1 MKKGFL
7 KTALSVMLFGS
18 VVALTACHESAHV
31 SEGGSNPVVVA
42 PQNTLTIAPV
52 TMDGTPIAGATVAVL
67 GQQWTP
73 AADGNGGYTFGNVP
87 NGTYVVVVNAPGYEA
102 VQAEVEVSSDV
113 NTGVAVF
120 REVRLLSSNT
130 VVAVTPAEVVATGGF
145 DDSFQTESALPQ
157 SDESYGYSRVGVNV
171 TAANIA
177 ATDPIAQKGLRFTPF
192 YDEDYAENAMA
203 AATGS
208 RAPETSTELYCG
220 VCVTYND
227 MTGLGT
233 TLQTPVT
240 VSFAVSDGIKDQIY
254 VKKLNRVGQWVDA
267 NADKS
272 QANSIVVTANELTFY
287 ALFFDVTENVLN
299 DEPVTILQQE
309 KFGPSSSY
317 IHSFPYVYNTGSI
330 LNGRPQGESFPVAYL
345 KNLIT
350 MRHGAI
356 VTQAQPRTGA
366 YTAVASLPAFAK
378 LTVWGTQSK
387 QRIVISALNATLFF
401 DAWGNV
407 TFRQELTTIDQHSG
421 GVVED

>member
-31 SEGGSNPVVVA
+31 EGGTIPRVQ
-42 PQNTLTIAPV
+42 PIKNTITIAPV
-52 TMDGTPIAGATVAVL
+52 TMDGTPVAGATVVC
-67 GQQWTP
+67 QEVQMTP
-73 AADGNGGYTFGNVP
+73 VSDGNGGLTFTDLN
-87 NGTYVVVVNAPGYEA
+87 NGTYHFVVNAPGYEA
-102 VQAEVEVSSDV
+102 VQAEVEVSSDE
-113 NTGVAVF
+113 NRGVAVF
-120 REVRLLSSNT
+120 REVRLLSSST
-130 VVAVTPAEVVATGGF
+130 VVAVTPAEVVATGQF

-157 SDESYGYSRVGVNV
+157 SDESYGYSRVGVTV

-208 RAPETSTELYCG
+208 RAPKTSTELYCG

-240 VSFAVSDGIKDQIY
+240 VSFDVSDGIKDQIY
-254 VKKLNRVGQWVDA
+254 VKKLNRAGSWVDA
-267 NADKS
+267 NANKS
-272 QANSIVVTANELTFY
+272 QAGKIVVTANELTFY

-299 DEPVTILQQE
+299 DEPVAILQQE
-309 KFGPSSSY
+309 KIGPSSSY

-366 YTAVASLPAFAK
+366 YTAVASLPAFSK

-387 QRIVISALNATLFF
+387 QRIVISALNATLNF

-407 TFRQELTTIDQHSG
+407 TFRQQLSTIDQHSG

>member
-31 SEGGSNPVVVA
+31 APVVA
-42 PQNTLTIAPV
+42 PQPTNTITIAPV

-73 AADGNGGYTFGNVP
+73 ASDGNGGYTFGNVP

-102 VQAEVEVSSDV
+102 VQAEVEVSSDA
-113 NTGVAVF
+113 NAGVAVF
-120 REVRLLSSNT
+120 REVRLLSSST
-130 VVAVTPAEVVATGGF
+130 VVDITPAEALTGF
-145 DDSFQTESALPQ
+145 DESFQTESALPQ
-157 SDESYGYSRVGVNV
+157 SDESYGNSRVGVTV
-171 TAANIA
+171 TAAGMA

-192 YDEDYAENAMA
+192 YDQDYAENAMA
-203 AATGS
+203 TAVS
-208 RAPETSTELYCG
+208 RAPETSEELYCG
-220 VCVTYND
+220 VYVTYND

-233 TLQTPVT
+233 ALQTPVT
-240 VSFAVSDGIKDQIY
+240 MSFAVSDGIKDQIY
-254 VKKLNRVGQWVDA
+254 VKKLNTRGQWVDA

-272 QANSIVVTANELTFY
+272 QAGSIVVTVNELTFY
-287 ALFFDVTENVLN
+287 ALFFEVTENVLS
-299 DEPVTILQQE
+299 DQPVNILQQE
-309 KFGPSSSY
+309 KLGPSSSY
-317 IHSFPYVYNTGSI
+317 IHSFPYYYNTGSI
-330 LNGRPQGESFPVAYL
+330 LSGRPQGESFPVAYL

-356 VTQAQPRTGA
+356 VTQAQRRAGT

-378 LTVWGTQSK
+378 LTVWGIQSK
-387 QRIVISALNATLFF
+387 QRIVISALNATLNF

-407 TFRQELTTIDQHSG
+407 TFRQELSTIDQHSG

>member
-31 SEGGSNPVVVA
+31 SEGGSTPVVVA

-52 TMDGTPIAGATVAVL
+52 QMDGTPVAGATVVVQ

-73 AADGNGGYTFGNVP
+73 VSDGNGGYTFGNVP

-102 VQAEVEVSSDV
+102 VQAEVEVSSDENV
-113 NTGVAVF
+113 GVAVF
-120 REVRLLSSNT
+120 REVRLLSSNS
-130 VVAVTPAEVVATGGF
+130 VVTITPAEAVVGF
-145 DDSFQTESALPQ
+145 DESFQTESALPQ
-157 SDESYGYSRVGVNV
+157 TDESYGFSRVGVNV
-171 TAANIA
+171 TAASMG
-177 ATDPIAQKGLRFTPF
+177 ATDPIAQRGLRFTPF

-203 AATGS
+203 TAAP

-220 VCVTYND
+220 VCLTWND

-233 TLQTPVT
+233 ALQTPVT
-240 VSFAVSDGIKDQIY
+240 MSFAVSDGIKDQIY
-254 VKKLNRVGQWVDA
+254 VKKLNTRGQWVDA
-267 NADKS
+267 GADKS
-272 QANSIVVTANELTFY
+272 QAGSIVVTVNELTFY

-299 DEPVTILQQE
+299 DQPVNILQQE
-309 KFGPSSSY
+309 KIGPSSSY
-317 IHSFPYVYNTGSI
+317 IHTFSYVYNTGSI

-356 VTQAQPRTGA
+356 VTQAQRRTGT

-387 QRIVISALNATLFF
+387 QRIVISALNATLNF

-407 TFRQELTTIDQHSG
+407 TFRQELSSVDQHSG
-421 GVVED
+421 GIVED